1 MLKIVFREIAIF
13 IVSVSIFPGAILIL
27 FLRGEIGQTQLMGL
41 ARELMS
47 VDIAGFWPLLSLLM
61 KMVAP
66 YLLIQAMRA
75 YKWSQASITG
85 LRYANLYY
93 ALLSMG
99 AVIWFWSQSLDL
111 LYFMHAMDDLPAE
124 IPQFINMEASNLLIG
139 GISLYLSIRCF
150 RVYLYALEP
159 VNHINDRDKANDW
172 SKAQIHD

>member
-1 MLKIVFREIAIF
+1 MFKIVFREIAIF
-13 IVSVSIFPGAILIL
+13 IASVSIFPGAILIL
-27 FLRGEIGQTQLMGL
+27 FLRGEIGQTQLMLL

-47 VDIAGFWPLLSLLM
+47 VDMTGFWPLMSLLM
-61 KMVAP
+61 KIVAP
-66 YLLIQAMRA
+66 YLIVQALRA

-99 AVIWFWSQSLDL
+99 AVIWFWSQSWDL

-159 VNHINDRDKANDW
+159 VNHTKDRRTPNDW
-172 SKAQIHD
+172 TKSQIHD